1 MNLPRICGGFL
12 NLTQRCNLKCRYCF
26 VHQQPKEMTYETA
39 KDAVDFY
46 ARNAVLEAT
55 EPQVTFF
62 GGEPMLKY
70 EEIIKPL
77 VEYIR
82 STYGDYNIS
91 ITTNGTLLN
100 EEVYEFFKEN
110 DVGMLLS
117 LDGMKEIQDYN
128 RPYHSGRG
136 SFDDIDIKM
145 HLKYYPGGTFRAT
158 VDPDTVHL
166 LYENYL
172 WGEGQGFTNC
182 AFILNSFAYW
192 SDEKLLI
199 LEKEINKVANH
210 IIRNKE
216 ENKPFMSFNEFD
228 KFNDD
233 MDFLKNVDKN
243 YFRDREQRS
252 PACGSC
258 GLGAGMY
265 GSVGSSGNIY
275 SCQELT
281 ENEDTSNFIIGN
293 IYTGMKKDAREKI
306 VSAFNTKNVKC
317 DDNERCKTCKIY
329 PICKGGC
336 VINNYLKHGS
346 LEIMDKALCFYYE
359 KCFEM
364 QKLIRG
370 EI

>member
-62 GGEPMLKY
+62 GGEPMLKF

-145 HLKYYPGGTFRAT
+145 HLKYYPRGTFRAT

-182 AFILNSFAYW
+182 AFITNSEGEW
-192 SDEKLLI
+192 TDEKIKIFKKRVDLVVNHI
-199 LEKEINKVANH
+199 KAAKKTGDKYMSYNEIDSKEKE
-210 IIRNKE
+210 
-216 ENKPFMSFNEFD
+216 FNLLQKID
-228 KFNDD
+228 AD
-233 MDFLKNVDKN
+233 
-243 YFRDREQRS
+243 YFRDSGQGL
-252 PACGSC
+252 PACGTC
-258 GLGAGMY
+258 GLG
-265 GSVGSSGNIY
+265 GSKWGSIGSSGDIY
-275 SCQELT
+275 SCQEMT
-281 ENEDTSNFIIGN
+281 ENPELNGFIIGN
-293 IYTGMKKDAREKI
+293 IYTGMYEDKRTSL
-306 VSAFNTKNVKC
+306 VNSFNSKNVRSKE
-317 DDNERCKTCKIY
+317 DGRCKKCKLN
-329 PICKGGC
+329 PVCKGGC
-336 VINNYLKHGS
+336 VSHNFWSNRNLEVVPKITCEMNEYYLEKYE
-346 LEIMDKALCFYYE
+346 EIERWK
-359 KCFEM
+359 
-364 QKLIRG
+364 
-370 EI
+370 

>member
-77 VEYIR
+77 IEYIR

-182 AFILNSFAYW
+182 SFIINANTEWTKEKILVFKGEIDKVTNHIKNAISKRENYMIYNEIQKFEKEY
-192 SDEKLLI
+192 KLLQ
-199 LEKEINKVANH
+199 EID
-210 IIRNKE
+210 
-216 ENKPFMSFNEFD
+216 SS
-228 KFNDD
+228 
-233 MDFLKNVDKN
+233 
-243 YFRDREQRS
+243 YFRDKGQNL
-252 PACGSC
+252 PACGTC
-258 GLGAGMY
+258 GLGADKW
-265 GSVGSSGNIY
+265 GSIGSSGDIY
-275 SCQELT
+275 SCQEMT
-281 ENEDTSNFIIGN
+281 ENPEYTEFTIGN
-293 IYTGMKKDAREKI
+293 IYSGIDDDKRFDL
-306 VSAFNTKNVKC
+306 VNSFNTKNVRSKEK
-317 DDNERCKTCKIY
+317 DRCKVCKLNKV
-329 PICKGGC
+329 CNGGC
-336 VINNYLKHGS
+336 VLKSFWNNGTLDIMAPIICEAYEYYLIK
-346 LEIMDKALCFYYE
+346 I
-359 KCFEM
+359 
-364 QKLIRG
+364 G
-370 EI
+370 EIKEG